1 MRAKDATFG
10 WRFLCAWILIAV
22 AARLTTAQHCAG
34 FGRLAAKSATIAALI
49 NLPAIA

>member
-1 MRAKDATFG
+1 MP
-10 WRFLCAWILIAV
+10 
-22 AARLTTAQHCAG
+22 QHYAG